1 MLQILP
7 TALPREKAG
16 NTFEHLLNGILRIRY
31 SLHQAKEIT
40 KKGHNNIM
48 NSTKLQYKMET
59 IFMNSESNSD
69 PHRLLLSLSDN
80 INLNRSDKCCFIKS

>member
-1 MLQILP
+1 MLNHNQMLQILP

-40 KKGHNNIM
+40 KKDI
-48 NSTKLQYKMET
+48 T
-59 IFMNSESNSD
+59 I
-69 PHRLLLSLSDN
+69 
-80 INLNRSDKCCFIKS
+80 